1 MPDEPVR
8 DATPES
14 LPDRLNDA
22 PLKDERSLMEFPFF
36 ALEKKRTAPLV
47 YEDGRVRIRVT
58 GGEKGVATI
67 WDKEVLIFVASIIND
82 RIERG
87 LPAERTLRFRARE
100 FLRLSGRGT
109 EGAAYRS
116 LEDALDR
123 LRSTMVKTSLF
134 EGTRRDRQAFGWID
148 SYRIA
153 ARELRGGREVM
164 GHVEV
169 TLNEW
174 TFQAI
179 LAGRRLLTI
188 SPAYFRLTSSLERR
202 LYELTRKHCGQQR
215 EWRIG
220 LPRLAEKVGTDREL
234 RFFKR
239 ELLRIIERDTLPEY
253 RLAIEIPPSG
263 GSRVENLTAAF
274 MRREG

>member
-1 MPDEPVR
+1 
-8 DATPES
+8 
-14 LPDRLNDA
+14 
-22 PLKDERSLMEFPFF
+22 
-36 ALEKKRTAPLV
+36 
-47 YEDGRVRIRVT
+47 
-58 GGEKGVATI
+58 
-67 WDKEVLIFVASIIND
+67 VASIIND

-220 LPRLAEKVGTDREL
+220 LPRLAERSARTASCASLSESCCGSSNGTPCRS
-234 RFFKR
+234 
-239 ELLRIIERDTLPEY
+239 T
-253 RLAIEIPPSG
+253 
-263 GSRVENLTAAF
+263 GSRSRSRRAAAPGS
-274 MRREG
+274 RT